1 MEHHARLLKLAGH
14 PINRAPYKSLVRAEA
29 QQGHDAALRRLSVPT
44 CSVVDGSG
52 LSGTY
57 PCSCGTPAFAFRVAT
72 CQSGEFCL
80 ASNDLCYTPTDAPTP
95 NPTPNPTAPTPNPTQ
110 ASMSGDPIV
119 SVNGYRVKFE
129 LPPGQSS
136 LMWGDDDLEIFAK
149 AEVVTPDKQSQWFS
163 DFSFVVNG
171 HHAANIQ
178 RKEIKTTSKEMPGTL
193 NTLFLTT
200 VDDAAHAHSVTSPG
214 SYPVGNGTL
223 HIIVQRD
230 GVRVGPLPREVVVVK
245 SKAISCAIS
254 AERAKKFSPNEQKA
268 LKYSHLDI
276 TLHKM
281 SRNVKKGIFAE
292 FWGLIP
298 MASKT
303 AGMTKQMT
311 VAAEE

>member
-1 MEHHARLLKLAGH
+1 MKHHARLLQLGGH
-14 PINRAPYKSLVRAEA
+14 PINRDPYERLVLAEA
-29 QQGHDAALRRLSVPT
+29 DIICDVQ
-44 CSVVDGSG
+44 DGTGVS
-52 LSGTY
+52 SSY
-57 PCSCGTPAFAFRVAT
+57 PCFCGGQAFYFAE
-72 CQSGEFCL
+72 CQSGEVCHDNGEQMPRRETSDVAQSKVPAVVNECIL
-80 ASNDLCYTPTDAPTP
+80 TE
-95 NPTPNPTAPTPNPTQ
+95 APTPNPTQ

-281 SRNVKKGIFAE
+281 SPNVKKGIFAE

-298 MASKT
+298 MSSTT
-303 AGMTKQMT
+303 ARMIKQMT
-311 VAAEE
+311 RVAEV